1 MKMRYSASCLAA
13 LAVAS
18 AGSLAVAQDGQGIPT
33 SGLTLRALQD
43 TPTQFG
49 NATGGGQNSAGGSE
63 LNALYGDI
71 DNVNGVL
78 NLGITGNLEANFNK
92 LWIFFD
98 AVDGGESTLLAD
110 NADGGFNEINNL
122 AGLSFSGATM
132 DHVLRFEVGFNDNF
146 YGVNLGDLNE
156 NTAMSIVSG
165 NPNDDFPLS
174 AVGSNG
180 ISVGWDNSNVLGVD
194 DTQALTAA
202 TATTGIELS
211 IDLLTAFGPTQ
222 GDIQVTA
229 FVSSGDGTFLSNQ
242 VLPGIGGGGNLGS
255 PSGVTLGTVTIPGN
269 AVPEP
274 ATLALLGLGG
284 LAMLGRRRA

>member
-1 MKMRYSASCLAA
+1 MKVHVSASCLAA
-13 LAVAS
+13 LAVVS
-18 AGSLAVAQDGQGIPT
+18 VGPLAAAQDGQNIPT

-78 NLGITGNLEANFNK
+78 NLGITGNLEGNFNK
-92 LWIFFD
+92 LWIFLD
-98 AVDGGESTLLAD
+98 VVDGGESTLLAD
-110 NADGGFNEINNL
+110 NADGGFGEINNL
-122 AGLSFSGATM
+122 AGLSFTGATM
-132 DHVLRFEVGFNDNF
+132 DHGLRFEIGDGF
-146 YGVNLGDLNE
+146 YGVNVFDLID
-156 NTAMSIVSG
+156 NTASSVVSG
-165 NPNDDFPLS
+165 GGPADLPIS
-174 AVGSNG
+174 AVGSGG

-194 DTQALTAA
+194 GTQALTAA

-229 FVSSGDGTFLSNQ
+229 FVSNGGGDFLSNQ
-242 VLPGIGGGGNLGS
+242 VLPGVGGGGNLGS